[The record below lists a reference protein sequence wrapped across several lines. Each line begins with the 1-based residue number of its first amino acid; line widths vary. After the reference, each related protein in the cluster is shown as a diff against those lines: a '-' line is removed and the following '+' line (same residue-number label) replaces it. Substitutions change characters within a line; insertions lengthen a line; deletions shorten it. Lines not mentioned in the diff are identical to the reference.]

1 MPAQIRAVR
10 QGHKFHP
17 IVLLQTLLGFAV
29 RYVPIVTVSIA
40 TIFGIGALVAA
51 LRAGRLWYLSSKVR
65 IEPAWNLEIR
75 GAMEWVA
82 GAMTAF
88 HQASRLNQRAAIWTG
103 MA

>member
-1 MPAQIRAVR
+1 
-10 QGHKFHP
+10 
-17 IVLLQTLLGFAV
+17 V

-51 LRAGRLWYLSSKVR
+51 FRAGSLWYLSSKVR

-103 MA
+103 VAAFFAALSAVASALGSVFAGIAAAM